1 MAVGEKRIGF
11 IANGANGEFRIGSE
25 RFGRCGVRCH
35 RGVMQGRYCIE
46 RCGCFGDVFFALL
59 RFDVFCLG
67 IVWLHLGHGDAIT
80 GIFFV
85 RDTGG
90 GGQHDTITRRIGGAA
105 HSFEHSRQ
113 IVGNFCAA
121 RTG

>member
-1 MAVGEKRIGF
+1 M
-11 IANGANGEFRIGSE
+11 
-25 RFGRCGVRCH
+25 RCR
-35 RGVMQGRYCIE
+35 RGVVQRRYCIE
-46 RCGCFGDVFFALL
+46 RCECFGDVFFTRLHSNGF
-59 RFDVFCLG
+59 RLG
-67 IVWLHLGHGDAIT
+67 IEGLHLGYGDAIT

-90 GGQHDTITRRIGGAA
+90 GGEHDTITRRIGGAA